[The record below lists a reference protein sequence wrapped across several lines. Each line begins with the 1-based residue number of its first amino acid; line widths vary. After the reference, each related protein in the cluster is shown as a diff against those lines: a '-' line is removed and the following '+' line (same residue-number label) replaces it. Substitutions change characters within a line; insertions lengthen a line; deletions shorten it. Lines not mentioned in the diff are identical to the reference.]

1 MNIVYDKNREL
12 CLPCNSAPLVPPHA
26 FSQDPSLLS
35 GWCHDKTQS
44 QCFEH
49 FELMAQCQNWKHISL
64 QLSWIRLPMTPSS
77 SCFSTQVWKQSVIMT
92 VTTLV
97 IGNMAKIMN
106 MVNMSN
112 KFNPGNMINP
122 SWLPY
127 STFSSVFHNKAKRAQ
142 QGNLLD
148 QPFCNQITFIR
159 QHVQHDQPRQHDHDG
174 SQLHELHSTLYLSHY
189 PRPQPHRGHRSN
201 ISKIDHKDMRLK
213 IVKRQ
218 ICKKKYS
225 SLQVQCAA
233 HLGSRWSGSLVFPP
247 TRFSLQTGKD
257 RSTPGLQLVHE
268 YWVFEY

>member
-1 MNIVYDKNREL
+1 
-12 CLPCNSAPLVPPHA
+12 
-26 FSQDPSLLS
+26 
-35 GWCHDKTQS
+35 
-44 QCFEH
+44 
-49 FELMAQCQNWKHISL
+49 
-64 QLSWIRLPMTPSS
+64 
-77 SCFSTQVWKQSVIMT
+77 
-92 VTTLV
+92 
-97 IGNMAKIMN
+97 
-106 MVNMSN
+106 MSN

-218 ICKKKYS
+218 ICKKKIFVSAGSVCSTLGVAVVWLSRLS
-225 SLQVQCAA
+225 SNPIQPSNWKRQVNT
-233 HLGSRWSGSLVFPP
+233 WSSTGPWVLSNEYLSIIQYNMHLVFLAFFTSWGWCPWYSAGLSCWTHQSGLSGP
-247 TRFSLQTGKD
+247 SL
-257 RSTPGLQLVHE
+257 L
-268 YWVFEY
+268 